1 MNLKLVLPI
10 KKIQINDKII
20 SVPKFGVKQHN
31 ILNSV
36 KAAESH
42 LRDLLQSISPGLTAP
57 EGELVLLHV
66 LQFNGRL
73 KDKEI
78 EGHTYSVDDVVIR
91 QILTHQFQGNVF
103 KFKSPQP
110 FETFASVDQMLS
122 ELLISVNDEKV
133 DVDFMKMPA
142 FVSKWADQI
151 TYGIALDTHRGTIKG
166 LTNILGLFE

>member
-1 MNLKLVLPI
+1 MSLKLVLPI
-10 KKIQINDKII
+10 KKITLNGKQIAI
-20 SVPKFGVKQHN
+20 PKFGVKQHN
-31 ILNSV
+31 ILNAV
-36 KAAESH
+36 KAADTH

-57 EGELVLLHV
+57 EGELVILHV
-66 LQFNGRL
+66 LHFNNRI
-73 KDKEI
+73 KDVEI

-110 FETFASVDQMLS
+110 FETFTTPDEMLS
-122 ELLISVNDEKV
+122 KLLVSVNDEKV

-151 TYGIALDTHRGTIKG
+151 LHGIALDTHRGTIKG